1 MKNMILITLANIKSR
16 ILLGANNKFHK
27 KKIFALNHVTENS
40 QKALSLYYITI
51 WIQVNIH
58 GLLYTDSA

>member
-1 MKNMILITLANIKSR
+1 MKNMILIALVNIESR

-27 KKIFALNHVTENS
+27 KIIFALNDVTENA

-58 GLLYTDSA
+58 GLLCTDSA